1 MRFEPHEQ
9 ERYGLRFG
17 DIVMC
22 EGGEPGR
29 CAIWKGAPGMM
40 IQKALHRIRP
50 HDSIDHRFLY
60 YTFLHTGR
68 TGGFEGLLTGSTIKH
83 LPREKLAKLEIRFP
97 SLFAQLRIASQLSAY
112 DDLIENNR
120 RRIQLLEESAR
131 LLYREWFVHLRFP
144 GHEHV
149 RVVDGVPKGWQH
161 RTAIDVMEVLSGGTP
176 KTDIA
181 DYWDGDIPFF
191 TPKDTTNHAYVLDT
205 EKHLTDVG
213 LSRCNSRLYPKDTLF
228 ITARGTVGKLNLA
241 QVPMAMNQSCY
252 ALIARPPLTQHYLY
266 CALGSAIAQF
276 KSRAVGAVFDAIV
289 IDTFKTIP
297 FLVPDEPI
305 VRNFSDNVSKI
316 FRQTEVLSMQ
326 IVKLQQA
333 RDLLLPRLM
342 SGDITV

>member
-1 MRFEPHEQ
+1 
-9 ERYGLRFG
+9 
-17 DIVMC
+17 
-22 EGGEPGR
+22 
-29 CAIWKGAPGMM
+29 
-40 IQKALHRIRP
+40 
-50 HDSIDHRFLY
+50 
-60 YTFLHTGR
+60 
-68 TGGFEGLLTGSTIKH
+68 
-83 LPREKLAKLEIRFP
+83 
-97 SLFAQLRIASQLSAY
+97 
-112 DDLIENNR
+112 
-120 RRIQLLEESAR
+120 
-131 LLYREWFVHLRFP
+131 
-144 GHEHV
+144 
-149 RVVDGVPKGWQH
+149 
-161 RTAIDVMEVLSGGTP
+161 MEVLSGGTP